1 MNAAVTR
8 SLVLGDDDHFAS
20 LQEQWA
26 HHVRRRYHQGP
37 DAQQHLL
44 DVVAAGAPATVLEVD
59 AGSGEFAVRTAHRTD
74 ARVAVTDGSPLLALQ
89 AAMRRID
96 VVIAGAGALPMAS
109 RCFDTVVVRRPRWSP
124 EVTTTALG
132 EVARVLDD
140 HGSLLALAPSV
151 QHDGH
156 ELDALVGCT
165 LRRATIG
172 LTADD
177 GEQVLGAHFGRVERT
192 RLDYVLTFPSGHD
205 LASYLMAIP
214 DRCHLAERVRA
225 IAGPLRLS
233 YGLSLFAASGPRR

>member
-1 MNAAVTR
+1 M
-8 SLVLGDDDHFAS
+8 
-20 LQEQWA
+20 
-26 HHVRRRYHQGP
+26 
-37 DAQQHLL
+37 
-44 DVVAAGAPATVLEVD
+44 LEVD

-132 EVARVLDD
+132 EVARVLED

-177 GEQVLGAHFGRVERT
+177 GEQVLGANFGRVERTRRALRPVERT

-205 LASYLMAIP
+205 LASYLVAIP
-214 DRCHLAERVRA
+214 DRCHLAERVRRDSR
-225 IAGPLRLS
+225 PLRLS
-233 YGLSLFAASGPRR
+233 HGLLLFAASGPRR